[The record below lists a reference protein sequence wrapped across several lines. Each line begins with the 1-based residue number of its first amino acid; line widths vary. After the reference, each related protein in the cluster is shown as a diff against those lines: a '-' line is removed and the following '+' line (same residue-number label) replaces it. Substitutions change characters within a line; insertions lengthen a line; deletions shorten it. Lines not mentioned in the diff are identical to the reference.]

1 MKIDFESISSLLLS
15 GFTSVLVVLDQEKKQ
30 NQLSIICLDNRSY
43 MKHYSYFRNAIN
55 YKQNGKA
62 QNRLHGGKY
71 MPLQRVDAIVV
82 FTHFLGTKI
91 DLESILSLSL

>member
-1 MKIDFESISSLLLS
+1 MKIDFESISSLSLS

-55 YKQNGKA
+55 YMLLYIIMA
-62 QNRLHGGKY
+62 FMEASIRLYAYSRPNRDLCVTLH
-71 MPLQRVDAIVV
+71 
-82 FTHFLGTKI
+82 
-91 DLESILSLSL
+91 